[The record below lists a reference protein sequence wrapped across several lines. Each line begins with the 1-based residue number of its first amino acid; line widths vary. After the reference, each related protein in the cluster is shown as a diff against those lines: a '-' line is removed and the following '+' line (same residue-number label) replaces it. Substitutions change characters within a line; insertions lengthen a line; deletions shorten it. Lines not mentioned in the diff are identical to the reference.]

1 MTRPRRLWQ
10 LFLRLREIRREF
22 LLVLLELREYRLLS
36 PDMVRS
42 VRLKNNN
49 FLCALRDLE
58 QLIQNTLQDALS
70 TSISRAGTET
80 TSQNGSGESLDPGL
94 SANLDLS
101 GEDVGEIPTTRGTF
115 RPLTD
120 LEEQILVKI
129 LTVYGAQR
137 RDDA

>member
-1 MTRPRRLWQ
+1 MTKLHRLWQ
-10 LFLRLREIRREF
+10 LFLRLREIRRE
-22 LLVLLELREYRLLS
+22 LSSVLSELREYRLLS
-36 PDMVRS
+36 PDMVQG
-42 VRLKNNN
+42 VRLTNSETL
-49 FLCALRDLE
+49 FALRDLE
-58 QLIQNTLQDALS
+58 RLIQNTLQDALS
-70 TSISRAGTET
+70 TSISRVGTET

-94 SANLDLS
+94 NANLDLF
-101 GEDVGEIPTTRGTF
+101 GEDDGEIPTTRGTF